1 MNNQNNITPQ
11 IKREGFSLNNS
22 GNLEFDRSEIIK
34 LAQKYKTPCYVFSE
48 TIIRKKC
55 RQYVNAFS
63 ERNVTFEMQY
73 VNAFSERNV
82 TFEILYAGKA
92 FLVKAMC
99 NILKEEGLSLDVSSG
114 GELYTALSAGFPPG
128 KIFFHGNN
136 KSQEEIEFALK
147 EKVGTMMV
155 DSEHELDLIDQIAK
169 SLNTKVGIILR
180 VTPGI
185 DTHTHRYIQTGQVDS
200 KFGISIDRV
209 PNFMK
214 KVLSKEYISY
224 NGLHF
229 HLGSQIFDLSPYV
242 LAIKE
247 MVKLIRKIKDL
258 WGIDTPNLNLG
269 GGLGAKYLESDLP
282 PSIENFVNLIV
293 DNIKNEVRKNNL
305 IIPKILIEPGRSI
318 VAEAGITLYTIGNIK
333 EIPGIRK
340 YLIVD
345 GGMTDN
351 PRPILYEAKYEAVLA
366 NKINNNLP
374 EEVVTIAGKCCE
386 SGDIL
391 IKDLKLPSASTG
403 DLLVVFTTGAYHY
416 SMSSNYNLL
425 PRPAV
430 VLVNQGRDNLIV
442 KRETYADIVR
452 NDIVPE
458 WFK

>member
-1 MNNQNNITPQ
+1 MNSNKMVPQ
-11 IKREGFSLNNS
+11 INREGFSINKS
-22 GNLEFDRSEIIK
+22 GNLKFDQCELVQ
-34 LAQKYKTPCYVFSE
+34 LAQKYGTPCYIFSE
-48 TIIRKKC
+48 SIIRKKC

-63 ERNVTFEMQY
+63 G
-73 VNAFSERNV
+73 RNV

-114 GELYTALSAGFPPG
+114 GELYTALSAGFPPE

-136 KSQEEIEFALK
+136 KSKEEIEFALK

-155 DSEHELDLIDQIAK
+155 DSEYELDLIEQIAE
-169 SLNTKVGIILR
+169 SLNTKVRIILR

-185 DTHTHRYIQTGQVDS
+185 DTHTHKYIQTGQVDS

-214 KVLSKEYISY
+214 KVLSKKYINY
-224 NGLHF
+224 KGLHF
-229 HLGSQIFDLSPYV
+229 HLGSQIFDLSPYA

-247 MVKLIRKIKDL
+247 MAKLIKQIKDL
-258 WGIDTPNLNLG
+258 WGIDTLNLNLG
-269 GGLGAKYLESDLP
+269 GGLGVKYLESDQP

-293 DNIKNEVRKNNL
+293 DNLAKEIKENNL
-305 IIPKILIEPGRSI
+305 VMPKILIEPGRSI

-333 EIPGIRK
+333 EIPGIKK
-340 YLIVD
+340 YLITD
-345 GGMTDN
+345 GGMADN
-351 PRPILYEAKYEAVLA
+351 PRPILYQAKYEAVLV
-366 NKINNNLP
+366 NKVNDNLLK
-374 EEVVTIAGKCCE
+374 ELVTIAGKCCE

-391 IKDLKLPSASTG
+391 IKDLKLPSASPG

-416 SMSSNYNLL
+416 SMSSNYNRL

-430 VLVNQGRDNLIV
+430 VLLNQGKNNLIV
-442 KRETYADIVR
+442 KKETYTDIVR
-452 NDIVPE
+452 NDTIPE
-458 WFK
+458 WFN

>member
-1 MNNQNNITPQ
+1 MNNQNNTTPQ
-11 IKREGFSLNNS
+11 INRQGFSLNNF
-22 GNLEFDRSEIIK
+22 GNLEFDRCEIIK
-34 LAQKYKTPCYVFSE
+34 LAQKYKTPCYLFSE

-63 ERNVTFEMQY
+63 ERNVTFEM
-73 VNAFSERNV
+73 
-82 TFEILYAGKA
+82 LYAGKA

-99 NILKEEGLSLDVSSG
+99 NILKEEGFGLDVSSG
-114 GELYTALSAGFPPG
+114 GELYTALSAGFPAD

-136 KSQEEIEFALK
+136 KSREEIEFALK

-155 DSEHELDLIDQIAK
+155 DSEYELDLIDQIAK
-169 SLNTKVGIILR
+169 SLNTKVGVILR

-214 KVLSKEYISY
+214 KVLSKEHISY

-247 MVKLIRKIKDL
+247 IVKLIRKIKDL
-258 WGIDTPNLNLG
+258 EEADTLNLNLG
-269 GGLGAKYLESDLP
+269 GGLGVKYLESDLP

-293 DNIKNEVRKNNL
+293 DSVENEVRKNNL

-340 YLIVD
+340 YLIID

-351 PRPILYEAKYEAVLA
+351 PRPILYEAKYEGFLVS
-366 NKINNNLP
+366 KTDSSLP
-374 EEVVTIAGKCCE
+374 KEVVTVAGKCCE

-391 IKDLKLPSASTG
+391 IKDLKLPSASPG
-403 DLLVVFTTGAYHY
+403 DLLVIFTTGAYHY
-416 SMSSNYNLL
+416 SMSSNYNRL

-430 VLVNQGRDNLIV
+430 ALVNQGKDDVIV
-442 KRETYADIVR
+442 KRKTYADIVR
-452 NDIVPE
+452 NDTVPE

>member
-1 MNNQNNITPQ
+1 MNNQNKITPGFN
-11 IKREGFSLNNS
+11 REGFSLNKF
-22 GNLEFDRSEIIK
+22 GNLEFDQCELIK
-34 LAQKYKTPCYVFSE
+34 LAQKYGTPCYIFSE
-48 TIIRKKC
+48 NIIRKKC
-55 RQYVNAFS
+55 RQYTSAFS
-63 ERNVTFEMQY
+63 KRNIDFE
-73 VNAFSERNV
+73 V
-82 TFEILYAGKA
+82 IYAGKA

-114 GELYTALSAGFPPG
+114 GELYTALSAGFPPE

-155 DSEHELDLIDQIAK
+155 DSEYELDLIDQIAE
-169 SLNTKVGIILR
+169 SLNTKVKIILR

-185 DTHTHRYIQTGQVDS
+185 DTHTHKHIQTGQVDS

-214 KVLSKEYISY
+214 KVLSKEHISY

-258 WGIDTPNLNLG
+258 EGIDTLNLNLG
-269 GGLGAKYLESDLP
+269 GGLGVKYLESDLP

-293 DNIKNEVRKNNL
+293 DNLTKEIRKNNL
-305 IIPKILIEPGRSI
+305 IMPKILIEPGRSI

-333 EIPGIRK
+333 EIPGVRK

-351 PRPILYEAKYEAVLA
+351 PRPILYEAKYEGVLA
-366 NKINNNLP
+366 NKIDSNLP
-374 EEVVTIAGKCCE
+374 EEMVTVAGKCCE

-391 IKDLKLPSASTG
+391 IKDLKLPLASPG
-403 DLLVVFTTGAYHY
+403 DLLAIFTTGAYHY
-416 SMSSNYNLL
+416 SMSSNYNRL

-430 VLVNQGRDNLIV
+430 ILINQGKDGVIV
-442 KRETYADIVR
+442 KKETYADIAR
-452 NDIVPE
+452 NDTIPE

>member
-11 IKREGFSLNNS
+11 INREGFSLNNS
-22 GNLEFDRSEIIK
+22 GNLEFDRCELRK
-34 LAQKYKTPCYVFSE
+34 LTQKYGTPCYIYSE
-48 TIIRKKC
+48 SLIRKKC
-55 RQYVNAFS
+55 R
-63 ERNVTFEMQY
+63 QY

-99 NILKEEGLSLDVSSG
+99 NILKEEGFSLDISSG
-114 GELYTALSAGFPPG
+114 GELYTALSAGFPPD

-155 DSEHELDLIDQIAK
+155 DSEYELDLVDQIAEN
-169 SLNTKVGIILR
+169 LNTKVGIILR

-185 DTHTHRYIQTGQVDS
+185 DTHTHKHIQTGQVDS

-214 KVLSKEYISY
+214 KALSKEHISY

-229 HLGSQIFDLSPYV
+229 HLGSQIFNLSPYV
-242 LAIKE
+242 FAIKE
-247 MVKLIRKIKDL
+247 MVKLMRKIKDL
-258 WGIDTPNLNLG
+258 EGTDTLNLNLG
-269 GGLGAKYLESDLP
+269 GGLGVKYLESDLP

-293 DNIKNEVRKNNL
+293 DSVKNEVRKNNL
-305 IIPKILIEPGRSI
+305 IMPKILVEPGRSI

-340 YLIVD
+340 YLIID

-351 PRPILYEAKYEAVLA
+351 PRPILYEAKYEGVLV
-366 NKINNNLP
+366 NKIDSSLP
-374 EEVVTIAGKCCE
+374 KEVVTVAGKCCE

-391 IKDLKLPSASTG
+391 IKDLKLPSASPG
-403 DLLVVFTTGAYHY
+403 DLLALFTTGAYHY
-416 SMSSNYNLL
+416 SMSSNYNRL
-425 PRPAV
+425 PRLAV
-430 VLVNQGRDNLIV
+430 VLVNQGKDDLMV

-452 NDIVPE
+452 NDTVPE

>member
-11 IKREGFSLNNS
+11 IYREGFSLNKS
-22 GNLEFDRSEIIK
+22 GNLEFDQCEVIK
-34 LAQKYKTPCYVFSE
+34 LAQKYGTPCYVFSE
-48 TIIRKKC
+48 TIIRNKC
-55 RQYVNAFS
+55 RQYISAFS
-63 ERNVTFEMQY
+63 KRKVDFK
-73 VNAFSERNV
+73 V
-82 TFEILYAGKA
+82 IYAGKA

-99 NILKEEGLSLDVSSG
+99 NIIREEGLSLDVSSG
-114 GELYTALSAGFPPG
+114 GELYTALSAGFPPE

-136 KSQEEIEFALK
+136 KSKKEIEFALK

-155 DSEHELDLIDQIAK
+155 DSEYELDLINQVAE

-185 DTHTHRYIQTGQVDS
+185 DTHTHKYIQTGQVDS

-209 PNFMK
+209 PGFIK
-214 KVLSKEYISY
+214 KILSKKHVSY

-229 HLGSQIFDLSPYV
+229 HLGSQIFDLSSYV

-247 MVKLIRKIKDL
+247 LVKLMRKIKDL
-258 WGIDTPNLNLG
+258 EGIDTQNLNLG
-269 GGLGAKYLESDLP
+269 GGLGIKYLESELP
-282 PSIENFVNLIV
+282 PSIEYFVNLIV
-293 DNIKNEVRKNNL
+293 DNVESEVRKNNL
-305 IIPKILIEPGRSI
+305 MMPKILIEPGRSI

-340 YLIVD
+340 YLITD
-345 GGMTDN
+345 GGMADN
-351 PRPILYEAKYEAVLA
+351 PRPILYEAKYEGVLV

-391 IKDLKLPSASTG
+391 IKDLKLPSASVG
-403 DLLVVFTTGAYHY
+403 DLLAVFTTGAYHY
-416 SMSSNYNLL
+416 SMSSNYNRL

-430 VLVNQGRDNLIV
+430 VLLNQGKDDVIV
-442 KRETYADIVR
+442 KKETYTDIVR
-452 NDIVPE
+452 NDTIPE

>member
-11 IKREGFSLNNS
+11 INREGFSLNNS
-22 GNLEFDRSEIIK
+22 GNLEFDRCELVK

-55 RQYVNAFS
+55 RQYVIAFS
-63 ERNVTFEMQY
+63 K
-73 VNAFSERNV
+73 RNV

-99 NILKEEGLSLDVSSG
+99 NILKEEGFSLDVSSG
-114 GELYTALSAGFPPG
+114 GELYTALSAGFPPE

-147 EKVGTMMV
+147 EKIGTMMV
-155 DSEHELDLIDQIAK
+155 DSEYELDLIEQIAE
-169 SLNTKVGIILR
+169 SLNTKVRIILR

-185 DTHTHRYIQTGQVDS
+185 DTHTHKYIQTGQVDS

-209 PNFMK
+209 PSFIK
-214 KVLSKEYISY
+214 KILSKEHISY

-229 HLGSQIFDLSPYV
+229 HLGSQIFDLSSYV

-247 MVKLIRKIKDL
+247 MVKLMRKIKNL
-258 WGIDTPNLNLG
+258 EGIDTLNLNLG
-269 GGLGAKYLESDLP
+269 GGLGVKYLESDLP
-282 PSIENFVNLIV
+282 PSIKNFVNLIV
-293 DNIKNEVRKNNL
+293 DNVENEVRKNNL
-305 IIPKILIEPGRSI
+305 MMPKILIEPGRSI
-318 VAEAGITLYTIGNIK
+318 VAEAGITLYTIGNTK
-333 EIPGIRK
+333 EIPRIRK
-340 YLIVD
+340 YLITD
-345 GGMTDN
+345 GGMADN
-351 PRPILYEAKYEAVLA
+351 PRPILYEAKYEGVLV

-391 IKDLKLPSASTG
+391 IKDLKLPSASVG
-403 DLLVVFTTGAYHY
+403 DLLAVFTTGAYHY
-416 SMSSNYNLL
+416 SMSSNYNRL
-425 PRPAV
+425 PRPVV
-430 VLVNQGRDNLIV
+430 VLVNQGKDDVIV
-442 KRETYADIVR
+442 KKETYTDIVR
-452 NDIVPE
+452 NDTIPE